1 MAGNENERLV
11 VFCDAVIAITITL
24 LVLELSLPESPG
36 PLSDAALWQAI
47 LDLRPR
53 LTGYVISF
61 LVIAVFWLGHR
72 EKFAWI
78 VRSSN
83 LLLWLNLGFLLGIS
97 WMPFVTDLL
106 VENGG
111 RLATILYAALTMSIS
126 LLGAAMSW
134 HAVRAGL
141 TADTHRDLSAWRM
154 AWPSL
159 STAVVFALSIPLALW
174 SPSAAQYFW
183 IVLFPLHRFA
193 DARIAPDLVRAGTDP
208 AP

>member
-1 MAGNENERLV
+1 MDKNENERLI

-24 LVLELSLPESPG
+24 LVLELSLPDGAETMT
-36 PLSDAALWQAI
+36 DAALWQA
-47 LDLRPR
+47 LQDLRPR

-72 EKFAWI
+72 EKFGWI
-78 VRSSN
+78 VRSSG

-97 WMPFVTDLL
+97 WMPFATDLL
-106 VENGG
+106 IENGG
-111 RLATILYAALTMSIS
+111 SLATAIYAGLTMAIS
-126 LLGAAMSW
+126 LFGAAMSW

-141 TADTHRDLSAWRM
+141 AADTHRDLSAWRL

-159 STAVVFALSIPLALW
+159 STALVFALSIPLAFW

-183 IVLFPLHRFA
+183 LLLFPLHRFA
-193 DARIAPDLVRAGTDP
+193 DSRIRSDVARAG
-208 AP
+208 AA